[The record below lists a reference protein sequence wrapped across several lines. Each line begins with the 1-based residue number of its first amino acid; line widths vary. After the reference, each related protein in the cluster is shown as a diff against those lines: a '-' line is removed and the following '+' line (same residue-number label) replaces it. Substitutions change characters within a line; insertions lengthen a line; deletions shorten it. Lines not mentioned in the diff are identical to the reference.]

1 MSILR
6 TKIKIKGINDT
17 FQPKDFKD
25 NCTNTAYK
33 RPFIEEK
40 FAKDL
45 HCENL
50 IKSIRNKYKDPFI
63 EQKRLKKL
71 KIRNKLKIIQKD
83 KEKEKEEIN
92 LPNKNAFFYCIPNM
106 QHFDIKTNKKKLNN
120 PKIKTILIRQR
131 SDFDLPKINKY
142 KSRNISQ
149 TELKSNY
156 SLFRENATNS
166 IKDDEKNKECFIS
179 EMMEPIDLYKNKER
193 KISICS
199 YMNKMPGNQSLQE
212 NYKVIKDI
220 NMINDKYNLKLN
232 IFNKNK
238 SNSQIFDGKKYT
250 RLGRLSKLFQFYS
263 SETNNSNKYYRN
275 NNKFTNSTYR
285 TKSVDLDPNENKIIT
300 KCDYCDSDNNTF
312 EILKDTCEDD
322 SNTFLTKL
330 NNYNFNSSKSK
341 KNEFNVSRLIKKR
354 CSLGD
359 IKKNNEEIINND
371 KMIYIDCLISKINK
385 DISVKKILYK
395 YIDKTL
401 YEFEDNPSYKRIK
414 VFENNITN
422 ILKNKY

>member
-6 TKIKIKGINDT
+6 TKIKIKGINDS

-25 NCTNTAYK
+25 SCTNTAYK

-40 FAKDL
+40 FVKDL

-50 IKSIRNKYKDPFI
+50 IKSIRNKNKDPFI
-63 EQKRLKKL
+63 EQKRIKKLNINKKL
-71 KIRNKLKIIQKD
+71 KIIP
-83 KEKEKEEIN
+83 KEKEESK
-92 LPNKNAFFYCIPNM
+92 LPNKNAFFYCIPNIH
-106 QHFDIKTNKKKLNN
+106 HFDIKMNKTKVYY

-131 SDFDLPKINKY
+131 NNFDLPIINKHI
-142 KSRNISQ
+142 SRNISHY
-149 TELKSNY
+149 ELKNNY
-156 SLFRENATNS
+156 SLYRENATNS
-166 IKDDEKNKECFIS
+166 IKDDEKSKEFFIS
-179 EMMEPIDLYKNKER
+179 EMMEPINLYKNKER

-199 YMNKMPGNQSLQE
+199 YINKMPGNQSLQE

-232 IFNKNK
+232 LFNNKNK
-238 SNSQIFDGKKYT
+238 STSQIFDGKKYT
-250 RLGRLSKLFQFYS
+250 KLGRLSKIFQYYS
-263 SETNNSNKYYRN
+263 SEKKNNNKYYKN

-285 TKSVDLDPNENKIIT
+285 TKSIDLETNENKIIT
-300 KCDYCDSDNNTF
+300 KGDYCDSDNNTF
-312 EILKDTCEDD
+312 EVLKDTCEDD

-330 NNYNFNSSKSK
+330 NNYNYNSSKRK
-341 KNEFNVSRLIKKR
+341 KNEVNVSRLIKKR

-359 IKKNNEEIINND
+359 IKRNNEDIINND

>member
-1 MSILR
+1 MSMLR
-6 TKIKIKGINDT
+6 TKIKIKGINGKL
-17 FQPKDFKD
+17 QPKDIKD
-25 NCTNTAYK
+25 SCTNTAYK

-40 FAKDL
+40 FLKDL

-71 KIRNKLKIIQKD
+71 KLNKNLKIIP
-83 KEKEKEEIN
+83 KEKVEIN
-92 LPNKNAFFYCIPNM
+92 LPNKNSFFYCIPNI
-106 QHFDIKTNKKKLNN
+106 QNFDIKANN
-120 PKIKTILIRQR
+120 LKINYPKIKSILLRQR
-131 SDFDLPKINKY
+131 SDFDLPTINKH

-149 TELKSNY
+149 IELKNNY
-156 SLFRENATNS
+156 SLFRENPNSS
-166 IKDDEKNKECFIS
+166 IKDDEKNNEYFMS
-179 EMMEPIDLYKNKER
+179 EMMEPINLYKNKER

-220 NMINDKYNLKLN
+220 NMINEKYNLKLN
-232 IFNKNK
+232 LYNKN
-238 SNSQIFDGKKYT
+238 NSACQIFDGKKYT
-250 RLGRLSKLFQFYS
+250 KLGRLSKLFQFYS
-263 SETNNSNKYYRN
+263 SEVNNNNKYYRN

-285 TKSVDLDPNENKIIT
+285 TKSLDLDINENKIIT
-300 KCDYCDSDNNTF
+300 KCDYIDSDNNTF
-312 EILKDTCEDD
+312 EILKDTCEDE

-330 NNYNFNSSKSK
+330 NNYNYNSSKK
-341 KNEFNVSRLIKKR
+341 KKREFNVSKLIKKR

-359 IKKNNEEIINND
+359 IKRNNEEIINND

-414 VFENNITN
+414 DFENNITN

>member
-1 MSILR
+1 MSKLR
-6 TKIKIKGINDT
+6 TKIKIKGINET

-25 NCTNTAYK
+25 SFTNTAYK

-40 FAKDL
+40 FVKDL

-50 IKSIRNKYKDPFI
+50 IKSIKNKYKDPFI

-71 KIRNKLKIIQKD
+71 KLRKKLKVIP
-83 KEKEKEEIN
+83 KEKEEIN
-92 LPNKNAFFYCIPNM
+92 LPNKNGFFYCIPNM
-106 QHFDIKTNKKKLNN
+106 QHFDIKTNKEKINY

-131 SDFDLPKINKY
+131 SDFDLPTINKH

-149 TELKSNY
+149 IEQKNNY
-156 SLFRENATNS
+156 SLFRDNATNN
-166 IKDDEKNKECFIS
+166 IKDDEKSKECFIS
-179 EMMEPIDLYKNKER
+179 EMMEPIDLYKNKSR

-220 NMINDKYNLKLN
+220 NKINDKYNLKLN

-250 RLGRLSKLFQFYS
+250 KLGRLSRLFQFYS
-263 SETNNSNKYYRN
+263 SEVNDSNKNYRN
-275 NNKFTNSTYR
+275 NDKLTNSTYR
-285 TKSVDLDPNENKIIT
+285 NKSIDLDPNEDKIIS
-300 KCDYCDSDNNTF
+300 KCDYCDSDNNAF

-330 NNYNFNSSKSK
+330 NNYNYNSSKRK

-359 IKKNNEEIINND
+359 IKRNNEEIINND

-385 DISVKKILYK
+385 DISIKKILYK

-422 ILKNKY
+422 ILKNNN